1 MKAFAQAEWE
11 RCRRSLISAAMVAQ
25 TDPDSAASRAYYA
38 VFHAVS
44 AIFALE
50 GKSFSKHSAVRA
62 AVHRDLV
69 GTGLIPVES
78 GQSYNELMDMREL
91 GDYGGLS
98 GVTVPGCRAC
108 DRASLPR
115 SRDTSSIV

>member
-78 GQSYNELMDMREL
+78 GQYNELMDMREL

-108 DRASLPR
+108 DRASPPR